1 MFFAMQNVDYATKVL
16 LPEIIRKIAK
26 DLKEEKEKKKP
37 PAVNLLNALDLIIC
51 NDISNQQRNQ
61 LV

>member
-37 PAVNLLNALDLIIC
+37 PAVNLLNALDLIYVMI
-51 NDISNQQRNQ
+51 
-61 LV
+61 